1 MIRLEDLHE
10 SYAAATIE
18 ERIQMANLGAICW
31 NSLKQELYDQWSASL
46 SVDES
51 QKAEMWRSE
60 GIKEGKQMMFESV
73 KAKLA
78 SADTLKEQ
86 LMICEASR
94 EADRTRA
101 EQQLSYER
109 ELLTKE
115 IQAIKQ
121 RHLQNIEI
129 EVDRRVAD
137 VVRSA
142 EDRKDQEASAL
153 RLRIATLMEENTIS
167 VMLDSSRSKKIT
179 SLECELSEQLH
190 MNEEAKRTFSKEL
203 SIRLEQAK
211 EFQMLTLQNQTSSEI
226 SGLRQQIAE
235 LRSQSE
241 LLLAKE
247 EARRLLEQ
255 KVSHLELE
263 NAMKQAKIDT
273 LLKETTK
280 SSYAIGKDGEALIY
294 DVITEYVLPVFLY
307 SRAKN
312 MSGINHVA
320 DIHLFLQSP
329 VGKQLKILIDAK
341 NYKDHVKTK
350 EITKLQYDVDIDDDA
365 NAGIMISTNSQI
377 SSVKQFQIEKTPKG
391 KYILYLSI
399 EGFDDELRGKAI
411 CWAVRVLST
420 LASYSDDSDGNILGK
435 IVDFFKELDISL
447 KEADQVVKSC
457 QKTLEISTT
466 MKQNLS
472 KRLDD
477 FRIAHLADVKV
488 QHIEP
493 ETTIKPPRVRAARQ
507 KKSPVKVSDDSM
519 PASV

>member
-1 MIRLEDLHE
+1 MLRVEDLHE
-10 SYAAATIE
+10 AYSSATPE
-18 ERIQMANLGAICW
+18 ERIQMANIGAICCI
-31 NSLKQELYDQWSASL
+31 SLKQELYDRWSASL

-60 GIKEGKQMMFESV
+60 GMKEGKQMMLESV

-86 LMICEASR
+86 LSICEASR
-94 EADRTRA
+94 EADHIRA

-115 IQAIKQ
+115 IQSIKQ
-121 RHLQNIEI
+121 RHVQNIES
-129 EVDRRVAD
+129 EVERRVAD
-137 VVRSA
+137 AVRIA
-142 EDRKDQEASAL
+142 EDRKDQESSSL
-153 RLRIATLMEENTIS
+153 RVRIATLMEENNIS
-167 VMLDSSRSKKIT
+167 VMLDASRTKKIS
-179 SLECELSEQLH
+179 SLECELIEQLH
-190 MNEEAKRTFSKEL
+190 TNEEAKRTFSKEL
-203 SIRLEQAK
+203 SNRLEQAK
-211 EFQMLTLQNQTSSEI
+211 EIQLLTLQNQTSAEI

-255 KVSHLELE
+255 KVSHLESE
-263 NAMKQAKIDT
+263 NGMKQAKIDA

-294 DVITEYVLPVFLY
+294 DIITEHVLPVFLY
-307 SRAKN
+307 SSAKN
-312 MSGINHVA
+312 MAGINHVA

-329 VGKQLKILIDAK
+329 VGKQMKILIDAK
-341 NYKDHVKTK
+341 KYKDPVKGK
-350 EITKLQYDVDIDDDA
+350 EITKLHHDVDIDDDA
-365 NAGIMISTNSQI
+365 HAGIMISTNSQI

-411 CWAVRVLST
+411 CWSIRVLST

-435 IVDFFKELDISL
+435 IVDFFKELDLSL

-457 QKTLEISTT
+457 QKTLDLATV
-466 MKQNLS
+466 MKQNLT

-477 FRIAHLADVKV
+477 FRIAHLSDVKV
-488 QHIEP
+488 QHIES
-493 ETTIKPPRVRAARQ
+493 ETPIKPPRVRATRQ
-507 KKSPVKVSDDSM
+507 KKSLSKVSEDSM
-519 PASV
+519 PASI